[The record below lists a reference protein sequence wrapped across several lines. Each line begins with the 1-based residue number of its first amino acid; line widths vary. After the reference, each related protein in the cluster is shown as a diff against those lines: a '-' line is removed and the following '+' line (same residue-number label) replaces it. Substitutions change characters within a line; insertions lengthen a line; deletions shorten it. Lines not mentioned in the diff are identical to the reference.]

1 MERAMF
7 HPGRLA
13 VFATVLAVALLAAVA
28 VPAPA
33 ADPSDQQ
40 RLVDS
45 ARRTFQHF
53 VNDPDMG
60 WFRNHLKDSKGLL
73 IFPQVWRAAFIF
85 GLEGGNGVLVA
96 RNEKTG
102 KWSDPA
108 FYTMGSG
115 SFGLQVGVQ
124 AAEVVL
130 MVRSASGMDSMLGSS
145 FKLGVDASVAAGP
158 VGAGVKAKT
167 SDILAFARAKGVFI
181 GISVDGAVIATRDKW
196 NSAYYDKPGVRPL
209 NILVTRDVRNK
220 KAAPLVQTVTKAAK

>member
-45 ARRTFQHF
+45 ARRTFQNF

-60 WFRNHLKDSKGLL
+60 WFRHHLKDSKGLL

-145 FKLGVDASVAAGP
+145 FKLGVDADVAAGP

-196 NSAYYDKPGVRPL
+196 NGAYYDKPGVRPL

>member
-1 MERAMF
+1 MF

-45 ARRTFQHF
+45 ARRTFQNF
-53 VNDPDMG
+53 INDPDMG
-60 WFRNHLKDSKGLL
+60 WFRHHLKDSKGLL

-145 FKLGVDASVAAGP
+145 FKLGVDADVAAGP

-196 NSAYYDKPGVRPL
+196 NGAYYDKPGVRPL